1 MIKKGKFL
9 LAAIAVAFAQGRA
22 EVPAEV
28 IDEFRGAVALGA
40 DALTADNLDAAR
52 AEVWRAWCEANRSE
66 SEACRLPGLQP
77 LTDSITPAA
86 WHIPPEL
93 EPDAVMP
100 FYYGFKG
107 ESDAPLPLF
116 IYLHGSGPKAGEWST
131 GLKLAGRFDDAP
143 SAYFIPQIPNEGEYY
158 RWWQRGKQF
167 TWERLLRLALASG
180 AIDPD
185 RIYLFGISEGGYGSQ
200 RLASFYADYLA
211 GAGPMAGGEPLKNAP
226 AENLRNT
233 AFSLRTG
240 SLDRGF
246 YRNMLTRRTAAE
258 LDSLQALYGDFT
270 HSVELVADAGHA
282 IDYSPTTP
290 WLSRFRRNYAP
301 TRVSWE
307 DFDMDGRHRTGFY
320 NLLVE
325 ERPAERTRYDLDVCG
340 NRVNLRVDTVS
351 YRTTV
356 TDPHWGIALDFERS
370 YARADRGCVTIFLGP
385 ELVDLSQPVEVTV
398 NDRTVFTGLLPL
410 SADNLMR
417 SCEAY
422 FDPRRLYPAAVTVT
436 LHP

>member
-1 MIKKGKFL
+1 MVKAGKFL
-9 LAAIAVAFAQGRA
+9 LAALAVAFAQGRA

-28 IDEFRGAVALGA
+28 ISEFRGAVGVMP
-40 DALTADNLDAAR
+40 DTLTVENLDAAR
-52 AEVWRAWCEANRSE
+52 EQVWRAWCAANQTE
-66 SEACRLPGLQP
+66 LAANRLPGLQL
-77 LTDSITPAA
+77 LTDSIIPAA
-86 WHIPPEL
+86 WQIPAEL

-107 ESDAPLPLF
+107 ESDGPRPLF
-116 IYLHGSGPKAGEWST
+116 IYLHGSGPKAGEWAT
-131 GLKLAGRFDDAP
+131 GLKLAQRFDDAP

-158 RWWQRGKQF
+158 RWWQCGKQF
-167 TWERLLRLALASG
+167 AWERLLRQALASG
-180 AIDPD
+180 SIAPD

-246 YRNMLTRRTAAE
+246 YRNLLTRRTAAE

-270 HSVELVADAGHA
+270 YNVELVPDAGHA

-290 WLSRFRRNYAP
+290 WLSRFTRNAAP
-301 TRVSWE
+301 RHVSWE
-307 DFDMDGRHRTGFY
+307 DFDMDGLHRCGFY

-325 ERPAERTRYDLDVCG
+325 ERPADRTRYDLDICG
-340 NRVNLRVDTVS
+340 NSVNLRVDTVS

-356 TDPHWGIALDFERS
+356 TDPYWGIALDFERS
-370 YARADRGCVTIFLGP
+370 YAPADSGRVTIFLGP
-385 ELVDLSQPVEVTV
+385 EHVDLSQPVEVTV
-398 NDRTVFTGLLPL
+398 NGRRVFCGLLPL
-410 SADNLMR
+410 TFDNLMR

-422 FDPRRLYPAAVTVT
+422 FDPRRLYPAAVTVA